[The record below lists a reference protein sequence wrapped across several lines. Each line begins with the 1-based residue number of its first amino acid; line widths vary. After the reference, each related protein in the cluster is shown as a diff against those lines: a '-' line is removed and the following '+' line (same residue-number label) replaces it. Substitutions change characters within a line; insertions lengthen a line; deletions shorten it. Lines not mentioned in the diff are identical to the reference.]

1 MSTLSILLKPLLRL
15 NKFWLSLLAGGL
27 LCLVVFLN
35 FSGAKVTAAEAV
47 KKDVVQAP
55 PARPKAKAWKPGDK
69 RRKVLLI
76 GDSMIEGL
84 TSRLTDYFESSGWD
98 ATTLVWYGSGTKSW
112 CYHDTLQD
120 ILAQQKPDF
129 VVFTSGTN
137 ELLMPYIRQRLP
149 YIVKIK
155 EALSPYRF
163 AWVGP
168 PSWTKD
174 TGLNFLIDST
184 LSNRNYFLSK
194 NLEMPRYKD
203 GIHPNKE
210 GNRIWADSLVVW
222 MNNSYSDYFYLSTP
236 DTFTNRIRHLS
247 MMPTKLIFAKD

>member
-1 MSTLSILLKPLLRL
+1 MNAILPLLNRVL
-15 NKFWLSLLAGGL
+15 QINKWWLSLLAGAALCAVL
-27 LCLVVFLN
+27 LITISGKKVV
-35 FSGAKVTAAEAV
+35 AADAV
-47 KKDVVQAP
+47 KKDVVQT
-55 PARPKAKAWKPGDK
+55 PAKPKAKAWRPGDK

-84 TSRLTDYFESSGWD
+84 TSRLTDYFENSGWD
-98 ATTLVWYGSGTKSW
+98 ATTIVWYGSSTKSW

-120 ILAQQKPDF
+120 ILALQKPDF

-149 YIVKIK
+149 YIEKIK
-155 EALSPYRF
+155 NALSPYRF

-184 LSNRNYFLSK
+184 LSNRNFFLSK
-194 NLEMPRYKD
+194 NLEMPRHKD
-203 GIHPNKE
+203 GIHPNKD
-210 GNRIWADSLVVW
+210 GNRIWTDSLVVW
-222 MNNSYSDYFYLSTP
+222 MNHSYDDYFYLSTP
-236 DTFTNRIRHLS
+236 DSFSNRIRHLS